1 MRLGWFRHEGGKRT
15 GSEPSTCGRRPA
27 RTLIKSPVA
36 RLAVYASLN
45 GWGWVGE
52 DVTCNLQRFLVTSS
66 PTRHMYST
74 RAASAIACA
83 GCSHP
88 PRKKWPQRRVLT
100 SAFTSKRRL
109 ADDLT
114 ELGDNATVAL
124 VRQAIDCFQAWKF
137 EAGEELLER
146 ALEERHRH
154 EHEPPRSPYFN
165 TPQACPALVA
175 WRFLIA

>member
-1 MRLGWFRHEGGKRT
+1 RAIYKGSSSRL
-15 GSEPSTCGRRPA
+15 RRPA
-27 RTLIKSPVA
+27 ICT
-36 RLAVYASLN
+36 
-45 GWGWVGE
+45 
-52 DVTCNLQRFLVTSS
+52 
-66 PTRHMYST
+66 ST

-100 SAFTSKRRL
+100 SAFSSKRRL

-114 ELGDNATVAL
+114 ELGDNATAAL

-165 TPQACPALVA
+165 TCVLVLA
-175 WRFLIA
+175 